1 MRSAEVLTYRES
13 YDRLVK
19 RWALAGLTVVLV
31 TVLAFGLWWISSP
44 GLAEGDRLGFALQ
57 VAFFGL
63 LSGSCAFWL
72 GRSAG
77 RDAEREAARKA
88 AEVVRVRRERMD
100 AQLAARRAER
110 DQLAARLAEREQ
122 IAARPAENP
131 RLTGGTPP

>member
-1 MRSAEVLTYRES
+1 MSSAGEVLAFGES

-19 RWALAGLTVVLV
+19 RWALAGLTVVLL
-31 TVLAFGLWWISSP
+31 TVLAFGLWWIASP

-88 AEVVRVRRERMD
+88 EEVVRVRRARME
-100 AQLAARRAER
+100 AQLATRLAER
-110 DQLAARLAEREQ
+110 DQ
-122 IAARPAENP
+122 IAARTAENP
-131 RLTGGTPP
+131 RLPGGTPP